1 MKKFYLLFLFI
12 LTSCSYEAIYSS
24 KENDFAIIDIELIN
38 QNKVEKLIARNLKNL
53 TDEKNKN
60 KFYKLKIKGTKEILI
75 VSKDNTG
82 DAKIFNM
89 SIKTNISILK
99 DNKEINNLNLSKN
112 FSYKNMSNKFDLKQ
126 YENNIQENL
135 INKIFKDIN
144 LKLHSI

>member
-53 TDEKNKN
+53 TDKKNKN

-135 INKIFKDIN
+135 INEIIKDIN

>member
-1 MKKFYLLFLFI
+1 
-12 LTSCSYEAIYSS
+12 
-24 KENDFAIIDIELIN
+24 
-38 QNKVEKLIARNLKNL
+38 
-53 TDEKNKN
+53 
-60 KFYKLKIKGTKEILI
+60 
-75 VSKDNTG
+75 
-82 DAKIFNM
+82 M

-135 INKIFKDIN
+135 INEIIKDIN